1 MKTWEMIKE
10 LTENPNKK
18 FKAINSNY
26 PNDGTSI
33 LTSVINGDI
42 VFEKENIGT
51 LTMISLETIYKE
63 VKEPVNFMEV
73 LERVSNNLHTRITLH
88 DEARERT
95 YAVRSLSGILRDL
108 DEEFDS
114 REIAKILLEG
124 KWYIE

>member
-1 MKTWEMIKE
+1 MKTWEVIKE

-18 FKAINSNY
+18 FRRKELNSY
-26 PNDGTSI
+26 VTVEG
-33 LTSVINGDI
+33 GMI
-42 VFEKENIGT
+42 VWRGEFQRGQKMEIGF
-51 LTMISLETIYKE
+51 IDKRDSEWEE

-73 LERVSNNLHTRITLH
+73 LERVSNNLHTRISLH
-88 DEARERT
+88 DEARERI